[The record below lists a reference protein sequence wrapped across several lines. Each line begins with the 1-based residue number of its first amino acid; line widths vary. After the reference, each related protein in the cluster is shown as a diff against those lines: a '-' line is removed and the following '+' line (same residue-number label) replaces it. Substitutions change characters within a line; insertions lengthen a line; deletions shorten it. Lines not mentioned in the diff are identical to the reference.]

1 MLTVGSVQAQVYSPQ
16 WGRSF
21 GNSAQHI
28 AGVIS
33 VDDSGNVLFGMNF
46 NDSTKLMIDGV
57 NTSIISTGFN
67 DVLVKTTPLGEVIW
81 YDLYDETSIL
91 NEIANVG
98 NSTITTGSFQT
109 SWDIDPGAVIT
120 TVTTAGGQGG
130 FCQKLDENGEMVWGK
145 SFGGSA
151 AMSLLDVAIDQYG
164 DIYLT
169 GYIYDVGSVDVD
181 PGPGVVNVM
190 ADDNTLV
197 LIKLNSTGD
206 YLWHKAF
213 NSSAS
218 TIMELRIK
226 NDFIYVFGSYKGTF
240 DFDPGPGFD
249 IKTSGVNGDP
259 YICKINLSGDLIWAK
274 QIDQV
279 GDDAAGVS
287 GSRPREIAI
296 DNFDNVYILGDIA
309 ASLDLDPGIGE
320 VIIDVEACFF
330 CKYLFLVKYDSDGEY
345 LWHYELLETGLA
357 GTYQPHNIDL
367 NLVKDQVFFSFEMLF
382 FVPLTVVDLDNGP
395 NEFNHTTIDGD
406 QSLIVHLNMDGDFI
420 WSGSWEDQAMRDWYV
435 SGDTICLIGDFYE
448 TQNVG
453 TAESPI
459 ELTATPPVG
468 GAGLQRDVYVT
479 QFTYQFD
486 GLSGTV
492 FTLPTSTI
500 DTCDGQAF
508 AYAIGGFP
516 PYEYEWVSQI
526 DSDYLSE
533 LDSAC
538 SGIHT
543 LLISDTAGD
552 SLYFEYYI
560 ADSASYFDWSDPV
573 SMDTVYF
580 SHENCDL
587 DYDLP
592 IDSAVVTS
600 FYYLYDDII
609 SGGQYFLGEIT
620 YYQTGDTYVM
630 SDTVLV
636 DFEGTIL
643 FVLSVYCPTKTTLV
657 PVKTVLLSC
666 ETDKFN
672 SINEFESAGF
682 VIYPNPTLQ
691 YLNVKWDSENLFEV
705 VVYNLDGRVILVQNG
720 VTNDCELSLPI
731 MADGIYIVQVKSG
744 SKVLQKRLVKH

>member
-1 MLTVGSVQAQVYSPQ
+1 MLAVGSTQAQVYSPQ
-16 WGRSF
+16 WGESF
-21 GNSAQHI
+21 GNSVQQT
-28 AGVIS
+28 AGIIS
-33 VDDSGNVLFGMNF
+33 KDDGGNILFGMNF
-46 NDSTKLMIDGV
+46 NDSTTLMIDGV
-57 NTSIISTGFN
+57 NTAIISAGLN
-67 DVLVKTTPLGEVIW
+67 DVLVKTNPSGEETW
-81 YDLYDETSIL
+81 YNLYEGTSVL
-91 NEIANVG
+91 NNIENTG
-98 NSTITTGSFQT
+98 NSTITTGSYQT
-109 SWDIDPGAVIT
+109 SWDIDPGVGVII
-120 TVTTAGGQGG
+120 VSTAGGKGG
-130 FCQKLDENGEMVWGK
+130 FCQKLDENGDLVWGK

-151 AMSLLDVAIDQYG
+151 AMNLMDVAIDEYG

-169 GYIYDVGSVDVD
+169 GCIYDVGSVDVD
-181 PGPGVVNVM
+181 PGPGVVDVL
-190 ADDNTLV
+190 ADDKTLV
-197 LIKLNSTGD
+197 LIKLNSTGG
-206 YLWHKAF
+206 YLWHQAF

-226 NDFIYVFGSYKGTF
+226 NDFVYVFGRYMGTL

-259 YICKINLSGDLIWAK
+259 YICKINLAGDLLWAK

-287 GSRPREIAI
+287 GSMPREIAI

-309 ASLDLDPGIGE
+309 AALDLDPGVGE

-345 LWHYELLETGLA
+345 LWHYDLLETGL
-357 GTYQPHNIDL
+357 GGVYQPHNIDL
-367 NLVKDQVFFSFEMLF
+367 NLIKEQVFFSFEMLMF
-382 FVPLTVVDLDNGP
+382 APLTVVDLDNGP
-395 NEFNHTTIDGD
+395 NEFNHTTIDGY

-435 SGDTICLIGDFYE
+435 SGDTICLIGDFFE

-492 FTLPTSTI
+492 FTLPTSTV
-500 DTCDGQAF
+500 DTCDAQTF

-526 DSDYLSE
+526 DIDNLAE

-543 LLISDTAGD
+543 LLISDFAGD
-552 SLYFEYYI
+552 SIYVDYYI
-560 ADSASYFDWSDPV
+560 ADSASYFDWSEPGEV
-573 SMDTVYF
+573 DTVYF
-580 SHENCDL
+580 SHENCSL
-587 DYDLP
+587 NYDLP
-592 IDSAVVTS
+592 LDSAEVTS
-600 FYYLYDDII
+600 FIYLYDDIVT
-609 SGGQYFLGEIT
+609 GGQYYFGEIT
-620 YYQTGDTYVM
+620 YYQTGDVYVT

-636 DFEGTIL
+636 DFEGMIL
-643 FVLSVYCPTKTTLV
+643 FALSVFCPSKTMAV
-657 PVKTVLLSC
+657 PVKTVLLSSD
-666 ETDKFN
+666 TDDFN
-672 SINEFESAGF
+672 SLLELESSDF
-682 VIYPNPTLQ
+682 LIYPNPAQNYFT
-691 YLNVKWDSENLFEV
+691 VKWPSEALFEV

-720 VTNDCELSLPI
+720 VTNNSQLSLPAI
-731 MADGIYIVQVKSG
+731 ADGVYILTVRSG
-744 SKVLQKRLVKH
+744 SKVLQKRMVKH